1 MQSIDGGRRLGR
13 RVSLSRISLSCKLGA
28 LALALAAQGAE
39 VAAQQPTRLLGL
51 EALAREALDS
61 NRELLAAREGLAV
74 AEEQVTEAWSNVYPS
89 IDASAS
95 YSRNI
100 SPNVNFLPAIFFD
113 PSAGP
118 DDYIPIQFGADNQ
131 WNAAVTFE
139 QPLLRAGVFVGVGAA
154 GRFRSFQN
162 EVVRGEAQSVVTQLR
177 TSYYQLLLAQEQLR
191 LTERSVERVRQ
202 SLHETQALNRAG
214 LASDYDVLRLEV
226 ELANL
231 EPNLRRAQNAML
243 QARRELAI
251 QADLDDAESL
261 RVSGTLAEMNLED
274 LSDNSAGNR
283 EILAFMGFRGAGLES
298 VDDALTLATSGRS
311 DLRQLELNED
321 LRRAEMRVEQMEY
334 VPEITLFGNYLINAQ
349 DNGAPSFFGRGDGQR
364 AYSRIVGLRVS
375 VPVFQGFRR
384 TARIDQR
391 RASLRQAQAQTRQ
404 LVDVAASQVRTLV
417 EAADEAFDRAR
428 GQRLAVTQATR
439 GFEIATAQY
448 REGLGSQLE
457 LTDAEVALRQSEFNY
472 AQAVYDYLVA
482 RAELDQATGRVPLVD
497 LDVTDAGL

>member
-1 MQSIDGGRRLGR
+1 MQTIDERRFRRL
-13 RVSLSRISLSCKLGA
+13 ISLMWKAGA
-28 LALALAAQGAE
+28 LALALGSALAVDASAQEA
-39 VAAQQPTRLLGL
+39 TRLLGL
-51 EALAREALDS
+51 EALARQALDS
-61 NRELLAAREGLAV
+61 NRELIAAREGLNA
-74 AEEQVTEAWSNVYPS
+74 AEEQVSEAWSNVYPS
-89 IDASAS
+89 IDVSAS

-113 PSAGP
+113 PTAGP

-131 WNAAVTFE
+131 WNSAVNFE
-139 QPLLRAGVFVGVGAA
+139 QPLLRAGVFVGVSAA
-154 GRFRSFQN
+154 GRFRSFQT

-177 TSYYQLLLAQEQLR
+177 STYYQLLLAQEQLR

-202 SLHETQALNRAG
+202 SLKETQALNRAG

-231 EPNLRRAQNAML
+231 EPNLRRAQNATL

-251 QADLDDAESL
+251 QANLDDPESL
-261 RVSGTLAEMNLED
+261 RVAGMLAEMNLED
-274 LSDNSAGNR
+274 LSENSAANR
-283 EILAFMGFRGAGLES
+283 EVLAFMGFRGDGLEA
-298 VDDALTLATSGRS
+298 VDDALALAATSRS

-349 DNGAPSFFGRGDGQR
+349 DNGSPNFFARGDGQR
-364 AYSRIVGLRVS
+364 AYSRIVGVRVS
-375 VPVFQGFRR
+375 VPIFQGFRR
-384 TARIDQR
+384 DARIDQR

-417 EAADEAFDRAR
+417 EVADEALERAR
-428 GQRLAVTQATR
+428 GQRLAVTQAGR
-439 GFEIATAQY
+439 GYEIATAQY

-472 AQAVYDYLVA
+472 AQAVYDFLVA
-482 RAELDQATGRVPLVD
+482 RAELDRATGQVPLVD
-497 LDVTDAGL
+497 LDVTDAGF

>member
-1 MQSIDGGRRLGR
+1 MQTIDERRHR
-13 RVSLSRISLSCKLGA
+13 RPMSVISVMWKSGA
-28 LALALAAQGAE
+28 LALALATPGTDR
-39 VAAQQPTRLLGL
+39 AAQEATRLLGL
-51 EALAREALDS
+51 EALAREALDA

-74 AEEQVTEAWSNVYPS
+74 AEEQVSEAWSNVYPS

-100 SPNVNFLPAIFFD
+100 TPNVNFLPAIFFD
-113 PSAGP
+113 PTAGP

-131 WNAAVTFE
+131 WNASVNFE

-162 EVVRGEAQSVVTQLR
+162 EVVRGEAQTVVTELR
-177 TSYYQLLLAQEQLR
+177 TTYYRLLLAQEQLR
-191 LTERSVERVRQ
+191 LTDRSVERVRQ

-231 EPNLRRAQNAML
+231 EPNLRRAENAML
-243 QARRELAI
+243 QARRQRAI
-251 QADLDDAESL
+251 QANLDDAESL

-274 LSDNSAGNR
+274 VSDNSAANR
-283 EILAFMGFRGAGLES
+283 EILAFMGFRGDGLET
-298 VDDALTLATSGRS
+298 VDEALTLAAGGRS

-349 DNGAPSFFGRGDGQR
+349 DNGSPNFFARGDGQR

-384 TARIDQR
+384 DARIDQR

-417 EAADEAFDRAR
+417 EAADEALDRAR
-428 GQRLAVTQATR
+428 GQRLAVTQAGR
-439 GFEIATAQY
+439 GYEIATAQY

-472 AQAVYDYLVA
+472 AQAVYDFLVA